1 MWGTLTPKTPF
12 CKLLDNL
19 ISLFISLTE
28 QFPNNLEAAG
38 YTVLYGIT
46 MAAALTGNSLLIF
59 IIKRRPDTRSITG
72 FLFVNMAVADLLVTS
87 FVMPVSIAWLYSGG
101 KWLTGIL
108 GHITC
113 TLVYFIF
120 YVTLAA
126 SILSLSL
133 MSVDRYLAVIFPLR
147 RFPKFRRPKVLAVVV
162 WLSSMV
168 FSVPIAVVWRL
179 VEFKPLGIFFCSPQF
194 EQLGEFGMKGY
205 YIYLVLLM
213 YLIPLFMIS
222 SLYVLVGRALWRRN
236 VPGVTST
243 ETKERNKKTKL
254 IVVRMLAVIT
264 AAFALCWLPAQCYH
278 LILAFRPDIHDA
290 SPPYVMF
297 LCFWSGHA
305 NSALNPWLY
314 IMLNDK
320 FRKVIWRVIS
330 RARSGS
336 NPTSA
341 EGNLVSRLI
350 ADPIKETNVW
360 KPQTA
365 GRPVEQRNLFH
376 PFVMTWDST
385 YVPVSN

>member
-1 MWGTLTPKTPF
+1 
-12 CKLLDNL
+12 
-19 ISLFISLTE
+19 
-28 QFPNNLEAAG
+28 
-38 YTVLYGIT
+38 
-46 MAAALTGNSLLIF
+46 MAAAVTGNFLLIF

-87 FVMPVSIAWLYSGG
+87 FVMPVSIEWVYSGG
-101 KWLTGIL
+101 KWLPGIL

-147 RFPKFRRPKVLAVVV
+147 RFPRFRRPKVLAVVV

-168 FSVPIAVVWRL
+168 FSVPIAFVWRL
-179 VEFKPLGIFFCSPQF
+179 VEYKPLDIFTCSPQF
-194 EQLGEFGMKGY
+194 ERLGTFGMKGY
-205 YIYLVLLM
+205 YVYLVLLM
-213 YLIPLFMIS
+213 YLIPLFAIS

-236 VPGVTST
+236 VPGVVST
-243 ETKERNKKTKL
+243 ETEKRNKKTKL
-254 IVVRMLAVIT
+254 IVVRMLAIIT
-264 AAFALCWLPAQCYH
+264 AAFALCWFPAHCYH
-278 LILAFRPDIHDA
+278 LILAFRPDIHLA

-305 NSALNPWLY
+305 NSAVNPWLY

-320 FRKVIWRVIS
+320 FRKVLWHVFS
-330 RARSGS
+330 RARSG
-336 NPTSA
+336 TSRTSV

-350 ADPIKETNVW
+350 ADPIRETKV
-360 KPQTA
+360 
-365 GRPVEQRNLFH
+365 
-376 PFVMTWDST
+376 
-385 YVPVSN
+385 

>member
-1 MWGTLTPKTPF
+1 
-12 CKLLDNL
+12 
-19 ISLFISLTE
+19 
-28 QFPNNLEAAG
+28 
-38 YTVLYGIT
+38 
-46 MAAALTGNSLLIF
+46 MAAALTGNALLIF

-72 FLFVNMAVADLLVTS
+72 FLFVNMAVADLLVTL
-87 FVMPVSIAWLYSGG
+87 FVMPVSIEWLYSGG
-101 KWLTGIL
+101 KWLPGII

-147 RFPKFRRPKVLAVVV
+147 RFPRFRSPKVLAVVV

-179 VEFKPLGIFFCSPQF
+179 VELKPLGIFICSPQIKH
-194 EQLGEFGMKGY
+194 LGIFGVKGY

-213 YLIPLFMIS
+213 YLIPLFLSS

-236 VPGVTST
+236 VPGVIST
-243 ETKERNKKTKL
+243 ETEKRNKRTKL
-254 IVVRMLAVIT
+254 IVVRMLAIIT
-264 AAFALCWLPAQCYH
+264 AAFALCWLPAQSYH
-278 LILAFRPDIHDA
+278 LILAFRPDIHSS

-305 NSALNPWLY
+305 NSAVNPWLY
-314 IMLNDK
+314 IMLNGK
-320 FRKVIWRVIS
+320 FRKGLWRVFS
-330 RARSGS
+330 RARSER
-336 NPTSA
+336 NCTSA

-350 ADPIKETNVW
+350 ADPVRETNV
-360 KPQTA
+360 
-365 GRPVEQRNLFH
+365 
-376 PFVMTWDST
+376 
-385 YVPVSN
+385 

>member
-1 MWGTLTPKTPF
+1 
-12 CKLLDNL
+12 
-19 ISLFISLTE
+19 
-28 QFPNNLEAAG
+28 
-38 YTVLYGIT
+38 
-46 MAAALTGNSLLIF
+46 MAAALTGNALLIF

-72 FLFVNMAVADLLVTS
+72 FLFVNMAVADLLVTL
-87 FVMPVSIAWLYSGG
+87 FVMPVSIEWLYSGG
-101 KWLTGIL
+101 KWLPGII

-147 RFPKFRRPKVLAVVV
+147 RFPRFRSPKVLAVVV

-179 VEFKPLGIFFCSPQF
+179 VELKPLGIFICSPQIKH
-194 EQLGEFGMKGY
+194 LGIFGVKGY

-213 YLIPLFMIS
+213 YLIPLFLSS

-236 VPGVTST
+236 VPGVIST
-243 ETKERNKKTKL
+243 ETEKRNKRTKL
-254 IVVRMLAVIT
+254 IVVRMLAIIT
-264 AAFALCWLPAQCYH
+264 AAFALCWLPAQSYH
-278 LILAFRPDIHDA
+278 LILAFRPDIHSS

-305 NSALNPWLY
+305 NSAVNPWFY

-320 FRKVIWRVIS
+320 LRKALCLVFS
-330 RARSGS
+330 RAHSG
-336 NPTSA
+336 
-341 EGNLVSRLI
+341 
-350 ADPIKETNVW
+350 TN
-360 KPQTA
+360 
-365 GRPVEQRNLFH
+365 
-376 PFVMTWDST
+376 
-385 YVPVSN
+385 